1 LTSPFFLC
9 KIERDYTFF
18 MDREKV
24 RMIVR
29 NMDLL
34 VRSLREEIEGPP
46 AKIVIEDDAIVTP
59 YSEDYDEVY
68 L

>member
-1 LTSPFFLC
+1 
-9 KIERDYTFF
+9 

-34 VRSLREEIEGPP
+34 VQSLRHEIEGPP
-46 AKIVIEDDAIVTP
+46 ANIVIEKDAMVTP

-68 L
+68 

>member
-1 LTSPFFLC
+1 
-9 KIERDYTFF
+9 